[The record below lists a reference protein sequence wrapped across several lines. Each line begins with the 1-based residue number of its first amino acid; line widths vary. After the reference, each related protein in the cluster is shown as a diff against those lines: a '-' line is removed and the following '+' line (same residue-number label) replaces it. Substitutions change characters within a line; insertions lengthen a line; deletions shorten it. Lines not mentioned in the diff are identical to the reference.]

1 MGPKTHGWDPKNY
14 WMGPKRFFAKN
25 MAARKLFYK
34 KTGKFFYKKHGGQ
47 KTFLQKT

>member
-34 KTGKFFYKKHGGQ
+34 KHSGRVCALPYP
-47 KTFLQKT
+47 LS